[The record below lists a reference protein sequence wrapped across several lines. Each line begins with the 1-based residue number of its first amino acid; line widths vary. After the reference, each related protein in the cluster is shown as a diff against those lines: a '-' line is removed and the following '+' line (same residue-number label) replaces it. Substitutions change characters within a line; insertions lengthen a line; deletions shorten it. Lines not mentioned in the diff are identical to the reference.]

1 MKKTRIVLVG
11 ALVLALAFVMG
22 CGETPSSGTSEDWDP
37 NTDTQKT
44 WRKSNSDPEQT
55 VRSFEGF
62 GNLKVNNGAVVK
74 IVIGNSKASKAGILF
89 DYKEFSKENGTV
101 CYYQFGVGT
110 KGYDGETPEFYLTKV
125 ENIKPDDITASTT
138 SESASG
144 GKGSSTDI
152 QDNISFADA
161 FGEKVSE
168 VTKMYEITT
177 TGKMTTYAGF
187 IIDEVAGEGN
197 TKTKVVKLRLGWYDE
212 QKKGWKEGA
221 YIDQPLMDGAGW
233 SGKQVGAIDGK
244 LCAYG
249 MLKKATKG
257 EVSTENSYTLI
268 NKTGKMVE

>member
-37 NTDTQKT
+37 NTDSQKT
-44 WRKSNSDPEQT
+44 WRKSNSDPDKT
-55 VRSFEGF
+55 ARSFEGF

-89 DYKEFSKENGTV
+89 DYKEYSKTAGTV
-101 CYYQFGVGT
+101 CYYQFAVGT
-110 KGYDGETPEFYLTKV
+110 KGYDGKTPEFYLTKV
-125 ENIKPDDITASTT
+125 ENIKPDEITASTA

-152 QDNISFADA
+152 QNNVSFADA
-161 FGEKVSE
+161 FGGKISD

-187 IIDEVAGEGN
+187 IMDEVAGEGGS
-197 TKTKVVKLRLGWYDE
+197 TTKVVKLRLGWYDE
-212 QKKGWKEGA
+212 QKKEWKDGA
-221 YIDQPLMDGAGW
+221 YIEQPLMDGENWG
-233 SGKQVGAIDGK
+233 GKPVGAIDGK

-268 NKTGKMVE
+268 NKTGKMAE